1 MVFIRYQQKQN
12 TIDISMKLLEQYS
25 IVSQRIILK
34 IGGFSRELAVN
45 INEELPDDTIGIPRL
60 SNELTIPEDIPY
72 ELVINGRVL
81 SLGPVI
87 AFVAYFKPSELTPK
101 EIR

>member
-1 MVFIRYQQKQN
+1 MVFIRYQQKQD
-12 TIDISMKLLEQYS
+12 TIDISIKLLEQYN

-45 INEELPDDTIGIPRL
+45 INEEMPDDTIGIPIL
-60 SNELTIPEDIPY
+60 SNDLTIPEGIPY
-72 ELVINGRVL
+72 EMLINGRVL

-87 AFVAYFKPSELTPK
+87 AFVAHFKPSELNPK
-101 EIR
+101 G